1 MVLTNEAS
9 IRNVVAFPK
18 NQKAEEV
25 MMGSPAEVDED
36 QLKEL
41 GLAIKKSAK

>member
-1 MVLTNEAS
+1 
-9 IRNVVAFPK
+9 
-18 NQKAEEV
+18 
-25 MMGSPAEVDED
+25 MMGSPSEVDED

>member
-1 MVLTNEAS
+1 VLLGEKS
-9 IRNVVAFPK
+9 IRTVVPFPK